1 LDTVPAR
8 APSGAAK
15 RIGGVIPMAVLELT
29 GVSKS
34 YRTHLS
40 LRKYWILRD
49 LSLSVQQGEIFGF
62 IGTNGA
68 GKTTTI
74 KLALGLIF
82 PDAGTVRLFGRERGL
97 VALRSRVGFLP
108 ENPYF
113 YDYLTGAEFLDF
125 HARLFGL
132 GAAERRRRV
141 AELLQRVGL
150 ANRGDRQLRFYS
162 KGMLQRIGLA
172 QALVNDPELVIL
184 DEPMS
189 GLDPIGR
196 REVRDIILDL
206 KARGRTVFFSTHILS
221 DTEMICDRVG
231 ILVKGSLKAVG
242 TVDELVSGEVPFW
255 EVTLRGVRDDGL
267 PCGRLVSR
275 RDDQVLVRVDSQ
287 ADLHRLVG
295 MLNGHGATLVSVAPA
310 RQSLEDLFLREAR
323 GGMETAAQDAAPHAA
338 PDAPGEHR

>member
-1 LDTVPAR
+1 MP
-8 APSGAAK
+8 
-15 RIGGVIPMAVLELT
+15 VLELQ
-29 GVSKS
+29 GISKS

-49 LSLSVQQGEIFGF
+49 LSLAVEPGEIFGF

-82 PDAGTVRLFGRERGL
+82 PDGGTVKLFGEEAGK
-97 VALRSRVGFLP
+97 VELRRRVGFLP
-108 ENPYF
+108 ENPYL

-132 GAAERRRRV
+132 GAADRRRRV
-141 AELLQRVGL
+141 GDLLERVGL
-150 ANRGDRQLRFYS
+150 RNRGDRQLRHYS

-172 QALVNDPELVIL
+172 QALINDPDLVIL

-196 REVRDIILDL
+196 REVRDIILEL
-206 KARGRTVFFSTHILS
+206 KTRGRTVFFSTHILS

-231 ILVKGSLKAVG
+231 MLVKGSLKAVG
-242 TVDELVSGEVPFW
+242 RIDDLLTREVPYW
-255 EVTLRGVRDDGL
+255 EVEARGVRDDGL
-267 PCGRLVSR
+267 PFGRIVSR
-275 RDDQVLVRVDSQ
+275 RDDLALARVDTQ
-287 ADLHRLVG
+287 ADL
-295 MLNGHGATLVSVAPA
+295 NGLLAFLATRGATLVSVTPA
-310 RQSLEDLFLREAR
+310 RESLEDLFLREVR
-323 GGMETAAQDAAPHAA
+323 GGAPKETAGSERRRAS
-338 PDAPGEHR
+338 

>member
-1 LDTVPAR
+1 M
-8 APSGAAK
+8 S
-15 RIGGVIPMAVLELT
+15 VLELC

-49 LSLSVQQGEIFGF
+49 LSLAVREGEIFGF

-82 PDAGTVRLFGRERGL
+82 PDAGSIRLFGRDAGDVEVR
-97 VALRSRVGFLP
+97 RRIGFLP
-108 ENPYF
+108 ENPYL
-113 YDYLTGAEFLDF
+113 YDYLTGSEFLDF
-125 HARLFGL
+125 HARLFGM

-141 AELLQRVGL
+141 RELLERVGL
-150 ANRGDRQLRFYS
+150 GNRGDRQLRHYS

-172 QALVNDPELVIL
+172 QALINDPELVIL

-196 REVRDIILDL
+196 REVRDIILEL
-206 KARGRTVFFSTHILS
+206 KANGRTVFFSTHILS

-231 ILVKGSLKAVG
+231 VLVRGSLRAVG
-242 TVDELVSGEVPFW
+242 RIDDLVGHDVRFW
-255 EVTLRGVRDDGL
+255 EIALRGLAPDRL

-275 RDDQVLVRVDSQ
+275 GEDHLLVQ
-287 ADLHRLVG
+287 ADSPRELRRILSELSG
-295 MLNGHGATLVSVAPA
+295 DGATLISVTPA
-310 RQSLEDLFLREAR
+310 RQSLEDLLLKEAR
-323 GGMETAAQDAAPHAA
+323 GP
-338 PDAPGEHR
+338 APGPWAGGGEAGRVR

>member
-1 LDTVPAR
+1 
-8 APSGAAK
+8 
-15 RIGGVIPMAVLELT
+15 MAILELS

-34 YRTHLS
+34 YTTHLS
-40 LRKYWILRD
+40 LRKYWILRGLD
-49 LSLSVQQGEIFGF
+49 LAVEPGEIFGF

-82 PDAGTVRLFGRERGL
+82 PDAGTIRLFGEEAGRVEVR
-97 VALRSRVGFLP
+97 RRVGFLP

-125 HARLFGL
+125 HARLFGI
-132 GAAERRRRV
+132 GAALRRRRV
-141 AELLQRVGL
+141 GELLERVGL
-150 ANRGDRQLRFYS
+150 ANRGDRQLRHYS
-162 KGMLQRIGLA
+162 KGMLQRVGLA
-172 QALVNDPELVIL
+172 QALINDPELVIL

-231 ILVKGSLKAVG
+231 MLVRGSLKAVG
-242 TVDELVSGEVPFW
+242 TIDDLLTREVRFW
-255 EVTLRGVRDDGL
+255 EISVRGLHEDRL
-267 PCGRLVSR
+267 PCGKVVSR
-275 RDDQVLVRVDSQ
+275 RDDLVLARVDSQ
-287 ADLHRLVG
+287 QELKRLLAFLDG
-295 MLNGHGATLVSVAPA
+295 RGAALVSVTPG
-310 RQSLEDLFLREAR
+310 RQSLEDLLIRESRPAA
-323 GGMETAAQDAAPHAA
+323 GGVEGAAAGGAEATAAHDSGRERHA
-338 PDAPGEHR
+338 G

>member
-1 LDTVPAR
+1 MD
-8 APSGAAK
+8 
-15 RIGGVIPMAVLELT
+15 VLELS

-49 LSLSVQQGEIFGF
+49 LSLSVREGEIFGF

-74 KLALGLIF
+74 KLALGLLY
-82 PDAGTVRLFGRERGL
+82 PDGGTIRLFGRDGGRAGARRRL
-97 VALRSRVGFLP
+97 GFLP

-113 YDYLTGAEFLDF
+113 YDYLTGYEFLDF
-125 HARLFGL
+125 HARLFGIP
-132 GAAERRRRV
+132 AAARRRR
-141 AELLQRVGL
+141 AMELLERVGL
-150 ANRGDRQLRFYS
+150 ANRGDRQLRLYS

-172 QALVNDPELVIL
+172 QALIGDPDLVLL

-221 DTEMICDRVG
+221 DTEMICDRIG
-231 ILVKGSLKAVG
+231 MLVRGSLKAVG
-242 TVDELVSGEVPFW
+242 AIDDLVAREVRFW
-255 EVTLRGVRDDGL
+255 EVAIRGLREDGL
-267 PCGRLVSR
+267 PAGRLVSR
-275 RDDQVLVRVDSQ
+275 RDEVVLARVESQ
-287 ADLHRLVG
+287 EDLRRLLG
-295 MLNGHGATLVSVAPA
+295 WLEGRAATLLSVTPA
-310 RQSLEDLFLREAR
+310 RQSLEDLLIRESRAAR
-323 GGMETAAQDAAPHAA
+323 DRSGPPGGAGAGD
-338 PDAPGEHR
+338 DR